1 MDGYRILNVRLGEAA
16 KLAAASGSIG
26 NSGWAKFPLS
36 GGASLIMQWGKVS
49 VSAPLNSGSA
59 VKGYDG
65 VTSFNYP
72 IAFPNAALVISATP
86 MDSGETLVETST
98 ANINGKATATV
109 RVGGI
114 AIKAAPSV
122 TADMQATVFVIGC

>member
-1 MDGYRILNVRLGEAA
+1 RLGEAA

-26 NSGWAKFPLS
+26 SSGWVKFPLS
-36 GGASLIMQWGKVS
+36 GGAVLIMQWGKVS

-65 VTSFNYP
+65 VTSFSYP
-72 IAFPNAALVISATP
+72 IAFPNAALVINATP
-86 MDSGETLVETST
+86 MDSGETLVETAT

-109 RVGGI
+109 RVGGV
-114 AIKAAPSV
+114 AIKADPSV
-122 TADMQATVFVIGC
+122 TADLQATVFILGY

>member
-1 MDGYRILNVRLGEAA
+1 MGEAA
-16 KLAAASGSIG
+16 KLAASSGSIG

-36 GGASLIMQWGKVS
+36 GGAVLIMQWGKVS

-65 VTSFNYP
+65 VTSFSYP
-72 IAFPNAALVISATP
+72 IAFPNAALVINATP
-86 MDSGETLVETST
+86 MDSGETLVETAT

-109 RVGGI
+109 RVGGV
-114 AIKAAPSV
+114 AIKADPSV
-122 TADMQATVFVIGC
+122 TADLQATVFILGY